1 MDSSP
6 ALNLPKVD
14 FKPRRLG
21 HVNLFVGDLEEL
33 TSFYTE
39 VAGIEL
45 VRRVTAPWVIQRLPA
60 ARIAIARS
68 PGTLQAKVFL

>member
-33 TSFYTE
+33 RSFYTE

-45 VRRVTAPWVIQRLPA
+45 VGA
-60 ARIAIARS
+60 
-68 PGTLQAKVFL
+68 

>member
-21 HVNLFVGDLEEL
+21 HVNLFVGDLEKS

-45 VRRVTAPWVIQRLPA
+45 VRREPGIDAVFVSNGNTHHD
-60 ARIAIARS
+60 IA
-68 PGTLQAKVFL
+68 LMQC